1 MTLVV
6 FVEKMPLHRF
16 RDIHTHVPSHA
27 DSLLSIPV
35 SEVVPWLMRQP
46 EAGVVGSPSF
56 SLQLHPWHLKGRS
69 DITAFE
75 TMAFQL
81 AANPAFVAVGECGL
95 DSLCGVELSLQH
107 EAFLAALRIAK
118 QLQRPV
124 IIHCVRLW
132 QEMMSDV
139 QEVLTTQECIK
150 MPVVIHGFRKGPQLA
165 RQLLDAGFSISLGT
179 RYNEEVKPM
188 IPPDRLYFETDQTE

>member
-1 MTLVV
+1 
-6 FVEKMPLHRF
+6 MPLHRF
-16 RDIHTHVPSHA
+16 RDIHTHVASQA

-35 SEVVPWLMRQP
+35 SEVEPWLARQAKVAEGIVP
-46 EAGVVGSPSF
+46 YF
-56 SLQLHPWHLKGRS
+56 SLQLHPWHLTGRS

-75 TMAFQL
+75 AMAIQL
-81 AANPAFVAVGECGL
+81 ASHPAFVAVGECGL

-118 QLQRPV
+118 QLQKPV

-132 QEMMSDV
+132 QEMIADV
-139 QEVLTTQECIK
+139 HKVFTPQECIK

-179 RYNEEVKPM
+179 RYNEEVKSM